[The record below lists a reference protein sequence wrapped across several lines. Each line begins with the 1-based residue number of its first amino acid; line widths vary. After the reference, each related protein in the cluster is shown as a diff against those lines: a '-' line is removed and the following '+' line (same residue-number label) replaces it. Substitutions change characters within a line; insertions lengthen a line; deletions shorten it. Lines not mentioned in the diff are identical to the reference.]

1 LGLAGTA
8 LAGSNPQE
16 AFDYYN
22 RVLEVDP
29 TSSEAWFG
37 KGKAAGWQSTLGHI
51 RVPEMLVAFNHAIA
65 TAPDSAKQQTI
76 SLAVNETNR
85 VATAVYQMARKHML
99 ELVSLQKTWTK
110 YLEQVSQLLD
120 CLETVSQWLP
130 SNPTTL
136 ENIVHLC
143 KDNIQGVTY
152 RDFGNHPRAWY
163 LSPQYESAMRA
174 RMDAAA
180 GRLRALDPVYAA
192 PEVQKKQMDACFLV
206 TAAMGDFHHPTV
218 TLMRKFRDERIL
230 TQWWGPS
237 FVNSYYRFSPGLA
250 GLIQDRPL
258 MRKGTYLLIVAPLTW
273 LARRLQIR

>member
-1 LGLAGTA
+1 
-8 LAGSNPQE
+8 
-16 AFDYYN
+16 
-22 RVLEVDP
+22 
-29 TSSEAWFG
+29 
-37 KGKAAGWQSTLGHI
+37 
-51 RVPEMLVAFNHAIA
+51 
-65 TAPDSAKQQTI
+65 
-76 SLAVNETNR
+76 
-85 VATAVYQMARKHML
+85 
-99 ELVSLQKTWTK
+99 
-110 YLEQVSQLLD
+110 
-120 CLETVSQWLP
+120 
-130 SNPTTL
+130 
-136 ENIVHLC
+136 
-143 KDNIQGVTY
+143 
-152 RDFGNHPRAWY
+152 
-163 LSPQYESAMRA
+163 
-174 RMDAAA
+174 MDAAA